1 MQLKFTARTLN
12 ATNMIKKWIM
22 NITWNIIKNAIVES
36 AILTAAYWLNLH
48 NNIMII
54 LNNVQIIFL
63 SAINANLKY
72 RLRV

>member
-54 LNNVQIIFL
+54 LNNVQIMFL
-63 SAINANLKY
+63 CVINANLKY
-72 RLRV
+72 SIRV